1 MLNTPI
7 FSGLHGLHQIFAQ
20 GKFIP
25 ITQPPLWFQF
35 TMFCLMVTMY
45 LYNVIIPMKA
55 IFGLWQFLHEI
66 ILWHIHPWL
75 LTNHNKSSPWIIMNH
90 YGCFFLHHIYI
101 YVCVYVNIDI
111 IYILYIYVC
120 VCACVYIHIYLY
132 IIIHMCVCQCVSH
145 YLNPSSR
152 LAKSVVAY

>member
-7 FSGLHGLHQIFAQ
+7 FSGLHGLHQILAQ

-90 YGCFFLHHIYI
+90 YGCFFYIIYI
-101 YVCVYVNIDI
+101 YVCICKYWYHLHI
-111 IYILYIYVC
+111 IYIYVYMCVCVCIHTYIFIYNYTYVC
-120 VCACVYIHIYLY
+120 VCVSVYP
-132 IIIHMCVCQCVSH
+132 II
-145 YLNPSSR
+145 
-152 LAKSVVAY
+152 